1 MKKQSHGHRVD
12 RQDVST
18 VTPFPGQSLTG
29 SKPKGVHTGERS
41 KPTQLSA
48 GAAESHTRPV
58 QAPSA
63 SRSTS
68 SGSLSRQTNS
78 TQSHRNRVH

>member
-1 MKKQSHGHRVD
+1 MKKQSSGHRVD

-29 SKPKGVHTGERS
+29 SKPHGVHAGGRS

-48 GAAESHTRPV
+48 GAAESLTKPVELAGRGSRP
-58 QAPSA
+58 A
-63 SRSTS
+63 SSGTRSTKNH
-68 SGSLSRQTNS
+68 T
-78 TQSHRNRVH
+78 H